1 MPNKSQWNLFCR
13 NFTVLVSQS
22 MVDLCLHV
30 IWFHCQGLNNYSGE
44 AQAPSTPIQT
54 LLYELA
60 FRPHQISKPAH
71 RNLNAVADPAPPPHP
86 LIFRP
91 NWGPKGRKT
100 FFGDFRPPP
109 PLIQGSGWPGTPL
122 SLKQSCQLSTIIRET
137 PDIGLY
143 LPVSRL
149 QGHSTTVFCKI
160 SSEKQK
166 LPLIFRISV
175 PIQAYFS

>member
-54 LLYELA
+54 LLKTADFFLYESA
-60 FRPHQISKPAH
+60 FRPNEISKPAH
-71 RNLNAVADPAPPPHP
+71 GNLNALADPAPPPPP
-86 LIFRP
+86 LFLDQAEARRAKKNILE
-91 NWGPKGRKT
+91 T
-100 FFGDFRPPP
+100 SP
-109 PLIQGSGWPGTPL
+109 PLIEGSGWPGTPL
-122 SLKQSCQLSTIIRET
+122 SLKQSCQLSLIIRET
-137 PDIGLY
+137 PDIGPY

-149 QGHSTTVFCKI
+149 QEHPTTV
-160 SSEKQK
+160 
-166 LPLIFRISV
+166 
-175 PIQAYFS
+175 